1 MRKAVSLLMIL
12 AILCLALPLSSC
24 YNEELEIYTCGNGF
38 YMNRPNNKTYKIKE
52 LDISSQGNA
61 FITEGYFCSEELGK
75 PYTIK
80 SGWST
85 VGTVYLAKKS
95 EYYDSTVYDFDLDEY
110 DDVQINITGDMDYV
124 RIHSSDWRTKHL
136 VYINIEPR
144 DIPLDLTLE
153 NAQIYTD
160 YGIPVIFSQTYQDI
174 NLILKG
180 ENILSAGVSYNFT
193 SYTFQQRAEKNLSKM
208 EEVFYAEYEEAKKA
222 ILNYPDGAMQDG
234 IVNHTYGQLINTADK
249 AVDLF
254 ESVLQDGV
262 NILGGVDGVKGFNG
276 IACIIHSG
284 GISIN
289 GTGIL
294 DVHGGN
300 GSTGQDADS
309 SLFGMADG
317 GPGGNGAPA
326 LCCGKYLAINDTQ
339 VRFFGGSGGVG
350 GQPSKSGFGIFGSSG
365 DQGRSGRDGVDYS
378 IAVPRETDK

>member
-1 MRKAVSLLMIL
+1 MVVFLGVLVV
-12 AILCLALPLSSC
+12 
-24 YNEELEIYTCGNGF
+24 GF
-38 YMNRPNNKTYKIKE
+38 F
-52 LDISSQGNA
+52 G
-61 FITEGYFCSEELGK
+61 FFFFG
-75 PYTIK
+75 
-80 SGWST
+80 
-85 VGTVYLAKKS
+85 VGGL
-95 EYYDSTVYDFDLDEY
+95 
-110 DDVQINITGDMDYV
+110 
-124 RIHSSDWRTKHL
+124 
-136 VYINIEPR
+136 
-144 DIPLDLTLE
+144 
-153 NAQIYTD
+153 
-160 YGIPVIFSQTYQDI
+160 
-174 NLILKG
+174 
-180 ENILSAGVSYNFT
+180 
-193 SYTFQQRAEKNLSKM
+193 
-208 EEVFYAEYEEAKKA
+208 
-222 ILNYPDGAMQDG
+222 QDG

-262 NILGGVDGVKGFNG
+262 NILGGVDGIKGFNG
-276 IACIIHSG
+276 IACIIHYG